1 MFFAVTVDNALKSV
15 AFALA
20 SLMQIDEAVVT
31 LVKGRSAFQALEVC
45 HFTFTS
51 GTINLT
57 G

>member
-1 MFFAVTVDNALKSV
+1 MIFAVTVYDALKSV

-20 SLMQIDEAVVT
+20 SLVQIYEAVVT
-31 LVKGRSAFQALEVC
+31 LVKGRSAFQTLEAC